1 MELSLLIQQFCE
13 YSAHMRGYSPAT
25 ITRYRTAVHLFSR
38 HAAVTQ
44 LEQCTPDKVREFFFH
59 GRADRHWSAGTFLT
73 YHKSLVVFFRWCVTE
88 RFLEVNP
95 AEGMEVPK
103 PPRSLPS
110 KLSQQEAERLLELT
124 RNYPW
129 PYAFQR
135 YRNHAILATFLYA
148 GLRKQELLHLKLVVF
163 FRWCVT
169 ERFLEVNPAEG
180 MEVPKPPRSLP
191 SKLSQQEAERLLD
204 RKSVA

>member
-148 GLRKQELLHLKLVVF
+148 GLRKQELLHLKLADVDVA
-163 FRWCVT
+163 
-169 ERFLEVNPAEG
+169 N
-180 MEVPKPPRSLP
+180 RS
-191 SKLSQQEAERLLD
+191 SSSGAERVRRIGAYPSTRRWRGCCSGTL
-204 RKSVA
+204 R